1 MDAKRRNPS
10 TSSITHHPKSAEH
23 QAVHVK
29 RSKAKVVKNPS
40 EVSLTPSQIAEQD
53 KLVGRKNPLDALS
66 KVNVRQQ
73 MTERRSGLQEVD
85 EEYLKQNV
93 FQKTQFQRNA
103 GLNEANDSHQH
114 FVTSVHAAGQP
125 SITHNETYSP
135 NVNSNQSQAQQ
146 QPQQMNQQ
154 RDNTISI
161 SGDNQGNLNKTSVPA
176 SHQHQQQMSSKPCTV
191 PTQQVLANPHHQQHS
206 TYHQQTPSAMS
217 PSPFN
222 ASSMPEPEMC
232 TTCPN
237 CQTTIYLVPAQ
248 TTNPT
253 QQTSYEAPSSA
264 AAATNAQSEAQAAR
278 GPN

>member
-103 GLNEANDSHQH
+103 
-114 FVTSVHAAGQP
+114 
-125 SITHNETYSP
+125 THNETYSP

-146 QPQQMNQQ
+146 QHQQMNQQ
-154 RDNTISI
+154 RDNTVSI

-191 PTQQVLANPHHQQHS
+191 PTQQILANTHHQQHS

-253 QQTSYEAPSSA
+253 QQTSYEAQSSA